1 MIKKDS
7 IKKARQRANR
17 KTNETEQKFLI
28 RRKNEA
34 DRGAERRK
42 KKHMKNYC

>member
-7 IKKARQRANR
+7 IKKARQQANR
-17 KTNETEQKFLI
+17 KRNETEQELLI

-34 DRGAERRK
+34 DRGTKRRK
-42 KKHMKNYC
+42 RETDEDCY